1 MNREKETLLNKV
13 LSEPDIPYLVSKK
26 SINRLIERMQP
37 ETQDMK
43 EYLIAYYSAETNAES
58 QAILK
63 EKYASMTPA
72 QAKAFDAA
80 YLRCLENDVNYG
92 EKVQS
97 L

>member
-1 MNREKETLLNKV
+1 MNKEKETLLNKV
-13 LSEPDIPYLVSKK
+13 LSEPDVPYLVSKK

-37 ETQDMK
+37 ETEDMK
-43 EYLIAYYSAETNAES
+43 EYLIAYYSAETSAQS
-58 QAILK
+58 QAIFK
-63 EKYASMTPA
+63 EKYASMTPIE
-72 QAKAFDAA
+72 AKAFDAA

>member
-1 MNREKETLLNKV
+1 MNKEKENLLNKI
-13 LSEPDIPYLVSKK
+13 LSEPDVPYLVSKK

-37 ETQDMK
+37 ETEDMK
-43 EYLIAYYSAETNAES
+43 AYLIAYYSAETSAKS

-63 EKYASMTPA
+63 EKYASMTPD
-72 QAKAFDAA
+72 QTKAFDAA

>member
-1 MNREKETLLNKV
+1 MNKEKETLLNKV
-13 LSEPDIPYLVSKK
+13 LSEPDVPYLVSKN

-37 ETQDMK
+37 ETEDMK
-43 EYLIAYYSAETNAES
+43 EYLIAYYSAETSAES

-63 EKYASMTPA
+63 AKYASMTPA